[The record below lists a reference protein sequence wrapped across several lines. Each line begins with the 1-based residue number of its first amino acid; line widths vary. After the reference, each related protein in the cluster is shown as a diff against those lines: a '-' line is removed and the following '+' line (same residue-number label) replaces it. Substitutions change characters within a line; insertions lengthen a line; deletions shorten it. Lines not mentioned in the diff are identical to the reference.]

1 MLDAIR
7 WIGLHHG
14 IAHSM
19 IVYLL
24 PMAHGQPADHRE
36 ADDVSSQEQAFT
48 PETDKLI
55 RDIATM
61 SDRWSIN
68 PFMFGEP
75 SAEVDRRQKPKLRD
89 ALVALRDRLRR
100 RPKPSR
106 GE

>member
-1 MLDAIR
+1 MRSTLR
-7 WIGLHHG
+7 
-14 IAHSM
+14 
-19 IVYLL
+19 
-24 PMAHGQPADHRE
+24 PMADGRPSDHRD
-36 ADDVSSQEQAFT
+36 ADDVSSEEQVFT

-75 SAEVDRRQKPKLRD
+75 SAQADGGQKPKLRD

-100 RPKPSR
+100 RRKPSG

>member
-1 MLDAIR
+1 MGD
-7 WIGLHHG
+7 GTPG
-14 IAHSM
+14 
-19 IVYLL
+19 
-24 PMAHGQPADHRE
+24 DHRE
-36 ADDVSSQEQAFT
+36 ADDVSVQEQAFT

-68 PFMFGEP
+68 PFMFAEP
-75 SAEVDRRQKPKLRD
+75 SAQADPGQKPKLRG

-100 RPKPSR
+100 RHESAG

>member
-1 MLDAIR
+1 
-7 WIGLHHG
+7 
-14 IAHSM
+14 
-19 IVYLL
+19 
-24 PMAHGQPADHRE
+24 MADGKAGDHRE
-36 ADDVSSQEQAFT
+36 ADDVSSQEQVFT

-55 RDIATM
+55 RDIAAM

-75 SAEVDRRQKPKLRD
+75 SVEADRGQKPKLRD

-100 RPKPSR
+100 RDKPSG